1 MAAHPKVSICLPNL
15 NQRPFIEDRMES
27 IVSQTLQD
35 WECIAYD
42 NFSDDGSWE
51 DIKVYA
57 SRDDRIVAR
66 QAGKAGMYANWNN
79 CIKNAQGS
87 YIYIATSD
95 DTMSPDCLEKMV
107 AALDAHPE
115 CDICQC
121 GLQMID
127 RDGHPMDGENGDLC
141 WEKLGNASYFGD
153 QLKTP
158 HVRMAPHDGLVALAY
173 GTVWT
178 SMTQVLIRRTLFDQ
192 VGLFPTQWDAV
203 GDAAWQMKAGL
214 VANVVYV
221 PEKLATWRYYEG
233 QGSGRVHQKA
243 LEEGWMH
250 QMGLDALSW
259 FKTINPPLADKI
271 RRSGILD
278 LFLIPKI
285 HHAWKSAPHTL
296 SKIRLLANY
305 LLTYCRFGWTILL
318 ARLGFPRNS
327 RAQSLRLIVQRLLRI
342 PTKSGAGMMKTLRV
356 MAS

>member
-1 MAAHPKVSICLPNL
+1 MAEHPRVSICLPNL
-15 NQRPFIEDRMES
+15 NQRPFIEERLQS
-27 IVSQTLQD
+27 IVSQTFVD

-51 DIKVYA
+51 IISEYA
-57 SRDDRIVAR
+57 SRDAKIVAR
-66 QAGKAGMYANWNN
+66 QAPKTGMYANWNN
-79 CIKNAQGS
+79 CINDARGS

-107 AALDAHPE
+107 TALDIHPD

-127 RDGHPMDGENGDLC
+127 REGNPMTGDNGGLC
-141 WEKLGNASYFGD
+141 WEKLANASYFGD

-158 HVRMAPHDGLVALAY
+158 HVRQAPQDGLVALAY
-173 GTVWT
+173 GTAWT
-178 SMTQVLIRRTLFDQ
+178 SMTQVLIRRTLFDK
-192 VGLFPTQWDAV
+192 VGLFPTNWDAV

-214 VANVVYV
+214 VANVVYI

-250 QMGLDALSW
+250 QMGLDALEW
-259 FKTINPPLADKI
+259 FDGINPVLTKKI

-278 LFLIPKI
+278 FFLFQKI
-285 HHAWKSAPHTL
+285 YHQLEKTPNMLAKLFAGAQNSPAFCRLVWSTL
-296 SKIRLLANY
+296 LNK
-305 LLTYCRFGWTILL
+305 
-318 ARLGFPRNS
+318 LGFTVS
-327 RAQSLRLIVQRLLRI
+327 G
-342 PTKSGAGMMKTLRV
+342 KSQTLRRYIQQL
-356 MAS
+356 S

>member
-27 IVSQTLQD
+27 IISQTLQD

-42 NFSDDGSWE
+42 NFSDDDSWE
-51 DIKVYA
+51 IIKDYA
-57 SRDDRIVAR
+57 SRDVRITAQ
-66 QAGKAGMYANWNN
+66 QAPKAGMYANWNN
-79 CIKNAQGS
+79 CIKNARGT

-107 AALDAHPE
+107 AALDSHPE

-127 RDGHPMDGENGDLC
+127 RDGQLLNGENGGLC

-158 HVRMAPHDGLVALAY
+158 HVRKAPHDGLVALAY
-173 GTVWT
+173 GTAWT
-178 SMTQVLIRRTLFDQ
+178 SMTQVLIRRTLFDK
-192 VGLFPTQWDAV
+192 VGLFPTHWDAV

-214 VANVVYV
+214 VANVVYIPV
-221 PEKLATWRYYEG
+221 KLATWRYYEG

-250 QMGLDALSW
+250 QMGIEALAW
-259 FKTINPPLADKI
+259 FETFNPPLANKI

-278 LFLIPKI
+278 FFLIPKI
-285 HHAWKSAPHTL
+285 HHAWKSASNAL
-296 SKIRLLANY
+296 SKMRSLGRNPLASY
-305 LLTYCRFGWTILL
+305 RFGRTILL
-318 ARLGFPRNS
+318 ERLGFKRRT
-327 RAQSLRLIVQRLLRI
+327 RAESLRRI
-342 PTKSGAGMMKTLRV
+342 IQHIEL
-356 MAS
+356 